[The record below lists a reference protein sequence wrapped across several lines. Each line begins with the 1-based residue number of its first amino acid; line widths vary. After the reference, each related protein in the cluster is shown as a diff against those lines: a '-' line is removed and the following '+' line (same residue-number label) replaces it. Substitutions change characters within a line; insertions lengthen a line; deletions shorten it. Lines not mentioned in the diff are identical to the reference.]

1 MPAIDA
7 TGERLSDT
15 GERGL
20 ERRTAR
26 CFRDRSVRLRGGNFL
41 EHALRRCCD
50 ARELGV
56 IGRNYFLRR
65 LSAMAAATGNGICA
79 FALVPGCARRWTA
92 CLRQASYGG
101 SWFLRNPGRTRRR
114 FRDSHFRTLS
124 TGAN

>member
-20 ERRTAR
+20 ERWTAR

-41 EHALRRCCD
+41 EHALRRRRD
-50 ARELGV
+50 ARELG
-56 IGRNYFLRR
+56 IAGRNYFLCR
-65 LSAMAAATGNGICA
+65 LSAMAAAAGNGICA
-79 FALVPGCARRWTA
+79 FALVPGCTRRWTD

-101 SWFLRNPGRTRRR
+101 RWFLRDPGRTRRR
-114 FRDSHFRTLS
+114 FRDSNFRALS